1 MMIVIA
7 GYGAVAGPIYVYFAE
22 GIKTTAIQVKI
33 PFVEENPNMEYTI
46 NLLFQFVVLFAG
58 TFTYWSMEVAMA
70 IFGDV
75 IKVTPKLIKHR
86 LNELLEM
93 YKNNE
98 ISEIQ
103 LRSVFKDIMKQI
115 LDYEK

>member
-75 IKVTPKLIKHR
+75 IKVTPKLIKHHR
-86 LNELLEM
+86 L
-93 YKNNE
+93 NNE

-103 LRSVFKDIMKQI
+103 LRFVFKDIMKQI